1 MNEETTILEH
11 KKNKDEFLDF
21 LALMIL
27 KYQKK
32 VLTRKSNPKKK

>member
-1 MNEETTILEH
+1 MNEENTSLEY
-11 KKNKDEFLDF
+11 KKNKEEFLDF

-32 VLTRKSNPKKK
+32 VLTKKTKLKKK

>member
-1 MNEETTILEH
+1 MNEETILEH

-32 VLTRKSNPKKK
+32 Y

>member
-1 MNEETTILEH
+1 MNEENNSLEY
-11 KKNKDEFLDF
+11 KKNKDEFLNF

-32 VLTRKSNPKKK
+32 VLEKKTRPKKK

>member
-1 MNEETTILEH
+1 MNAENNSLEY

-32 VLTRKSNPKKK
+32 VLTKKTKPMKK

>member
-1 MNEETTILEH
+1 MNEENTSLEH

-32 VLTRKSNPKKK
+32 VLTKKTKPKKK